1 MRGRAGGAKERS
13 ESPAREP
20 NLFKKSPVA
29 EVLLQQKCFQRQQM
43 QGWNGFWIQFSG
55 WDLMNSL
62 TLKFAP
68 NRCLRGA
75 RMLPSFRCPWKH
87 VIRRSKSG
95 LPLNRLPVS
104 IVEMWGL
111 PGGSTIVSW
120 KIFWY
125 ALALGSN
132 GLNFKWKKSGSR
144 VLGCLQCLWWVV
156 AALDGVRTLLIASRK
171 IGLIFLLS

>member
-1 MRGRAGGAKERS
+1 MAKTRGCQLWRQRQCLSVICQSWFSILNKS
-13 ESPAREP
+13 
-20 NLFKKSPVA
+20 FKKSPIA
-29 EVLLQQKCFQRQQM
+29 EVLLQQRCFQRQQM

-111 PGGSTIVSW
+111 PGGLAIVSW

-144 VLGCLQCLWWVV
+144 VLGCLQCLWWV
-156 AALDGVRTLLIASRK
+156 GHI
-171 IGLIFLLS
+171 